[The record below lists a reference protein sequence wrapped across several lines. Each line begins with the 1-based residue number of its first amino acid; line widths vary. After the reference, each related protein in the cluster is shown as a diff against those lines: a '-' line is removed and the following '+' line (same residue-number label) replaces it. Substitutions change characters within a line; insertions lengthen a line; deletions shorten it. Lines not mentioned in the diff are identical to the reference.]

1 MFSKGRSLAAAF
13 SGVRHTGMYLF
24 CHGNW
29 ERLEW
34 FLWTVPNVGDVKL
47 GKSPNIQALYHAVYI
62 FHRNYFF
69 LLQYIIIK
77 WQSNDS

>member
-1 MFSKGRSLAAAF
+1 MFSKGRSLATVF
-13 SGVRHTGMYLF
+13 SGVGDRSGIYLF
-24 CHGNW
+24 CHW

-62 FHRNYFF
+62 CHNNNVF

-77 WQSNDS
+77 